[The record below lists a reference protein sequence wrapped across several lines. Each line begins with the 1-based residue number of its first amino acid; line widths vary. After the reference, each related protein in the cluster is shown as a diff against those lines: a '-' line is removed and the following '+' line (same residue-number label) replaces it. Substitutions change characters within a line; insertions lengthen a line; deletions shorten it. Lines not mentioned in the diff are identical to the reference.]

1 MLKKKKPDV
10 SKLVINIVLNP
21 IIGETKIKIPGVS
34 KLVTSTPLIT
44 KIAEVED
51 KTVGQLFILLEI
63 QKLKQLKR
71 KFLITMR
78 IFFTIEFN
86 KLQHKILLQD

>member
-1 MLKKKKPDV
+1 MIQIKIAQIKKIEDSENKIPDV

-51 KTVGQLFILLEI
+51 KTVG
-63 QKLKQLKR
+63 
-71 KFLITMR
+71 
-78 IFFTIEFN
+78 
-86 KLQHKILLQD
+86 